1 MYGSTAKAISH
12 YKDTKNLLKLRILT
26 ENYFA
31 PHQTLCRKNR
41 YLWDKINAKMIDH
54 LLQPLVCERFQT
66 DARYREGHLRVVN
79 ALPERLVVGLHSPEI
94 KQVAKQLSRMGGEVA
109 MPDGMRRFCM
119 GGAEVIRAFEAVPSE
134 SLCYEETVIW
144 GYLINLEKCS
154 LEERLAMLGRYVPVL
169 DNWAVCDSYC
179 AHAKWMAR
187 ADKAALW
194 AFLERWFD
202 SKREFEVRFAVV
214 VAMCYFLGK
223 EWFDKV
229 FERINRLDFGRI
241 KSKYKSVKGKPKVAQ
256 QGTVQG
262 AEPYYV
268 RMGVAWLLATALAKF
283 PDQTK
288 TFVRSSNLP
297 ADVVKL
303 YIRKA
308 RESLRTRTVEAV

>member
-1 MYGSTAKAISH
+1 
-12 YKDTKNLLKLRILT
+12 
-26 ENYFA
+26 
-31 PHQTLCRKNR
+31 
-41 YLWDKINAKMIDH
+41 MIDH
-54 LLQPLVCERFQT
+54 LLQPLVCERFRNDT
-66 DARYREGHLRVVN
+66 RYQEGHLRVVN
-79 ALPERLVVGLHSPEI
+79 ALPERRVTGLHSPEI
-94 KQVAKQLSRMGGEVA
+94 KAVAKQLSREGGEVV
-109 MPDGMRRFCM
+109 MPDGTRRFCAN
-119 GGAEVIRAFEAVPSE
+119 GTEVIRAFEAVPSE

-154 LEERLAMLGRYVPVL
+154 FDERLAMLVRYVPVL

-187 ADKAALW
+187 ADKEALW
-194 AFLERWFD
+194 AFLERCFD
-202 SKREFEVRFAVV
+202 SEYEFEVRFAVV
-214 VAMCYFLGK
+214 VAMCYFLNE

-229 FERINRLDFGRI
+229 FERINSLNFGRI
-241 KSKYKSVKGKPKVAQ
+241 KSKYKTIKGKPKVVQ

-262 AEPYYV
+262 AVPYYV

-288 TFVRSSNLP
+288 AFVRSSNLP

-308 RESLRTRTVEAV
+308 RESFRTRTVEAV

>member
-1 MYGSTAKAISH
+1 M
-12 YKDTKNLLKLRILT
+12 
-26 ENYFA
+26 
-31 PHQTLCRKNR
+31 
-41 YLWDKINAKMIDH
+41 INH
-54 LLQPLVCERFQT
+54 LLHPFVCERFLT
-66 DARYREGHLRVVN
+66 DAQYREGHLRVVN
-79 ALPERLVVGLHSPEI
+79 ALPERRVLGLHSPEI
-94 KQVAKQLSRMGGEVA
+94 KAVAKQLSREGGEVV
-109 MPDGMRRFCM
+109 MPDGVHRICAN
-119 GGAEVIRAFEAVPSE
+119 GAEVIRAFEAVPSE
-134 SLCYEETVIW
+134 NLCYEGTVIW

-154 LEERLAMLGRYVPVL
+154 PDERLAMLSRYVPVL
-169 DNWAVCDSYC
+169 DNWAVCDFYC

-187 ADKAALW
+187 ADKAVLW

-214 VAMCYFLGK
+214 VAMGYFLGE

-268 RMGVAWLLATALAKF
+268 RMGIAWLLATALAKF
-283 PDQTK
+283 PDATR

-297 ADVVKL
+297 EDVVKL

-308 RESLRTRTVEAV
+308 RESFRTRTVEAL

>member
-1 MYGSTAKAISH
+1 M
-12 YKDTKNLLKLRILT
+12 L
-26 ENYFA
+26 
-31 PHQTLCRKNR
+31 
-41 YLWDKINAKMIDH
+41 DH
-54 LLQPLVCERFQT
+54 LLQQFVCERFLT

-79 ALPERLVVGLHSPEI
+79 ALPERRVMGLHSPEI
-94 KQVAKQLSRMGGEVA
+94 KQVAKQLTREGGEVV
-109 MPDGMRRFCM
+109 MPDGTHRNCT
-119 GGAEVIRAFEAVPSE
+119 GGAEVIRAFEEVPSE

-154 LEERLAMLGRYVPVL
+154 LDERLVMLGRYVPVL

-194 AFLERWFD
+194 AFLEHWFD
-202 SKREFEVRFAVV
+202 SEHEFEVRFAVV
-214 VAMCYFLGK
+214 VAMCYFLND

-241 KSKYKSVKGKPKVAQ
+241 KSKYKTVKGKPKVAQ

-283 PDQTK
+283 PDQTRA
-288 TFVRSSNLP
+288 FVHSSNLP
-297 ADVVKL
+297 EDVVKL

-308 RESLRTRTVEAV
+308 RESFRTRTVEAL

>member
-1 MYGSTAKAISH
+1 
-12 YKDTKNLLKLRILT
+12 
-26 ENYFA
+26 
-31 PHQTLCRKNR
+31 
-41 YLWDKINAKMIDH
+41 MITH
-54 LLQPLVCERFQT
+54 LLHPLVCERFST
-66 DARYREGHLRVVN
+66 EARYREGHLRVVN
-79 ALPERLVVGLHSPEI
+79 ALPERRVMGLHAPEI
-94 KQVAKQLSRMGGEVA
+94 KAVSKRLSREGGEVV
-109 MPDGMRRFCM
+109 MPDGTRRFCAN
-119 GGAEVIRAFEAVPSE
+119 GAEVIRAFEAVPSE

-154 LEERLAMLGRYVPVL
+154 LDERLAMLGRYVPVL

-179 AHAKWMAR
+179 AHAKWMAH

-194 AFLERWFD
+194 AFLKQWFD
-202 SKREFEVRFAVV
+202 SESEFEVRFAVV
-214 VAMCYFLGK
+214 VAMCYFLNE
-223 EWFDKV
+223 EWLYKV
-229 FERINRLDFGRI
+229 FERIKSLDFDRI

-283 PDQTK
+283 PDK
-288 TFVRSSNLP
+288 TRAFVRSSNLP

-308 RESLRTRTVEAV
+308 RESFRTRTVKTL

>member
-1 MYGSTAKAISH
+1 M
-12 YKDTKNLLKLRILT
+12 
-26 ENYFA
+26 
-31 PHQTLCRKNR
+31 
-41 YLWDKINAKMIDH
+41 INH
-54 LLQPLVCERFQT
+54 FLHPLVCERFRT

-79 ALPERLVVGLHSPEI
+79 ALPERRVLGLHSPEI
-94 KQVAKQLSRMGGEVA
+94 KAVAKHLSREGGEVV
-109 MPDGMRRFCM
+109 MFDGTHHICVN
-119 GGAEVIRAFEAVPSE
+119 GAEVIRAFEAVPSE
-134 SLCYEETVIW
+134 SLYYEETVVW

-154 LEERLAMLGRYVPVL
+154 LNERLAMLGHYVPVM

-187 ADKAALW
+187 ADKVTLW

-214 VAMCYFLGK
+214 VAMCYFLNE
-223 EWFDKV
+223 EWLDKV
-229 FERINRLDFGRI
+229 YERVNRIDFNRI
-241 KSKYKSVKGKPKVAQ
+241 KSKYKTVKGKPKVAQ

-283 PDQTK
+283 PDATRA
-288 TFVRSSNLP
+288 FVRSSNLP
-297 ADVVKL
+297 ADVIKL

-308 RESLRTRTVEAV
+308 RESFRTRTVEAV